1 MACQRCNGF
10 LVREIFD
17 DPSANAGIVSLAVRC
32 INCGYIGDSVVH
44 ANRIRPLPTNRS
56 APLRTLRKED
66 SCFENPF

>member
-10 LVREIFD
+10 LVREILD

-44 ANRIRPLPTNRS
+44 TNQIRPLQANQS
-56 APLRTLRKED
+56 EPLRTLRKED
-66 SCFENPF
+66 SCIETPL